1 MLLHNGF
8 YAIVS
13 RGAPSNLSTRRNL
26 ASVWKRTV
34 WKRRSFVVLRN
45 AIIHGSQYGRFIGI
59 RTSYPYELWLN
70 TFTYL
75 IRWKIWVHLK
85 GRFFQKVWCIFLIAQ
100 KMCRKLS
107 WKRDIEILFGL
118 ESADSNCTAVSKG
131 GKIQNTKLR
140 IEHSTS
146 FGQWK

>member
-45 AIIHGSQYGRFIGI
+45 AIIHGSQYDRFIGI

-75 IRWKIWVHLK
+75 IRWKIWVDLCCWHVI
-85 GRFFQKVWCIFLIAQ
+85 RKVIWY
-100 KMCRKLS
+100 
-107 WKRDIEILFGL
+107 
-118 ESADSNCTAVSKG
+118 V
-131 GKIQNTKLR
+131 TKLR
-140 IEHSTS
+140 IFEILCNIYLFSS
-146 FGQWK
+146 SCLCPVLAVSVLYLGISCVNIWKFVISSHIK